1 VEATVS
7 LLAALDP
14 SALRARATGRS
25 WWLVR
30 YRDGRVISEW
40 TRRDSMAIQPQEIG
54 SFNDGRGIV
63 EYTYDTITHKVQAI
77 VLTNNGLP
85 GDLTMTAYQADGVT
99 VARSWTGTVNS
110 GVTTFNVPQQGANS
124 ITLTQT
130 PKGYWVLPFVY
141 GIQS

>member
-1 VEATVS
+1 
-7 LLAALDP
+7 
-14 SALRARATGRS
+14 
-25 WWLVR
+25 
-30 YRDGRVISEW
+30 
-40 TRRDSMAIQPQEIG
+40 MAIQPQEIG